1 MARSP
6 FPGMDPYLESP
17 TLWPDVHSS
26 LMTIFRE
33 QLTPLLVPKYVA
45 ELNTQIVIDSF
56 GDIAPET
63 ESVLPDVT
71 ITQSRLLKESGGVA
85 VDVAAPPLRRRVPM
99 SVPTRLVTIYIRQR
113 ENEKLVTVIGLL
125 SPVNKRP
132 GEGRHAYIEKRN
144 TFLSTPVSLVE
155 IDLLR
160 KGPRM
165 PLEGKLPASDY
176 LAVVCNRYERPECRV
191 WPLSVRRPLPKL
203 PIPLLRP
210 DPPVELDITQALQTA
225 YERARYDLRIDYHA
239 PCDPSL
245 APADAEWAATLIAQP
260 EDSPTDTRR
269 APPLPTATSPQRM
282 LQ

>member
-6 FPGMDPYLESP
+6 FPGMDPYLEGP

-99 SVPTRLVTIYIRQR
+99 SIPTRLVTIYIRQR
-113 ENEKLVTVIGLL
+113 ENEKLVTVIELL

-132 GEGRHAYIEKRN
+132 GEGRRAYVEKRN
-144 TFLSTPVSLVE
+144 TFLSTPVGLVE

-160 KGPRM
+160 RWPRM

-176 LAVVCNRYERPECRV
+176 LAIVCNMYERPECGV

-239 PCDPSL
+239 PCDPPL
-245 APADAEWAATLIAQP
+245 TPADTEWAATLIAQA
-260 EDSPTDTRR
+260 EDSPH
-269 APPLPTATSPQRM
+269 
-282 LQ
+282 